1 MNYLTLENITK
12 TYGEKVLFQDLSL
25 QISKGQKVALVAKNG
40 TGKTTLLKVIAGIET
55 GEGENSKI
63 LMKRDIKIG
72 YLEQAPDFL
81 PDQTILEAAFDSE
94 NPMIQAII
102 EYEDALLKPN
112 DGDAI
117 QTALAKMDDLKAWD
131 MEARIK
137 EILTKFNISRFD
149 QKISTLSGGQKKRLA
164 LAKLIIEEP
173 DFLIMDEPTNHLDL
187 DMIEWLE
194 EYLKT
199 ANLTL
204 FLVTHDRYFLERVCN
219 NIVELER
226 GHLYKYSGN
235 YADFLEKKALRFENQ
250 TVELDKSR
258 KLMKKELEW
267 VRRMPKARGTKA
279 KSRVDAFEGI
289 KEKASQNIQQQEVQ
303 IDLKGQRLGKK
314 ILEAHNV
321 GKAFGD
327 LKIVEKF
334 DYKFKKGERVG
345 IVGPNGVG
353 KSTFLNI
360 LTASLKPDT
369 GKVVVGGNTV
379 FGFYTQDGIQLKDD
393 KRVIDVIRDIAE
405 YIPLEKGQKL
415 TAPQLLERFLFDR
428 KQQQVYV
435 SQLSGGEKRRLYL
448 LTILMENPNFL
459 ILDEP
464 TNDLDIVT
472 LNVLE
477 DFLLDFPGCILIVSH
492 DRYFLDKLV
501 DHLFVMQGDGKIK
514 DFNGDYSEYRTA
526 QKQWDRD
533 QRKQDRELEKTQ
545 KEQIQQNT
553 PTVGLTQ
560 EQKKE
565 VKRLERSINKLEEQK
580 KMIEQKFNDTNLSPA
595 DIEKYGK
602 ELNEL
607 SNQIEEK
614 ELIWMELADQ
624 A

>member
-63 LMKRDIKIG
+63 IMKRDIKIG

-81 PDQTILEAAFDSE
+81 PDQTILEAAFDSD

-102 EYEDALLKPN
+102 AYEDALLKPN

-149 QKISTLSGGQKKRLA
+149 QKIQTLSGGQKKRLA

-250 TVELDKSR
+250 TIELDKSK

-369 GKVVVGGNTV
+369 GKVVVGDNTV

-533 QRKQDRELEKTQ
+533 QRKQDRALEKTQ
-545 KEQIQQNT
+545 KEQVQQNA
-553 PTVGLTQ
+553 PKVGLTQ

-580 KMIEQKFNDTNLSPA
+580 KIIAEKFNDTNLSPA

-614 ELIWMELADQ
+614 ELLWMELADQ

>member
-1 MNYLTLENITK
+1 M
-12 TYGEKVLFQDLSL
+12 
-25 QISKGQKVALVAKNG
+25 
-40 TGKTTLLKVIAGIET
+40 
-55 GEGENSKI
+55 
-63 LMKRDIKIG
+63 
-72 YLEQAPDFL
+72 
-81 PDQTILEAAFDSE
+81 
-94 NPMIQAII
+94 
-102 EYEDALLKPN
+102 
-112 DGDAI
+112 
-117 QTALAKMDDLKAWD
+117 
-131 MEARIK
+131 
-137 EILTKFNISRFD
+137 
-149 QKISTLSGGQKKRLA
+149 
-164 LAKLIIEEP
+164 
-173 DFLIMDEPTNHLDL
+173 
-187 DMIEWLE
+187 
-194 EYLKT
+194 
-199 ANLTL
+199 
-204 FLVTHDRYFLERVCN
+204 
-219 NIVELER
+219 
-226 GHLYKYSGN
+226 
-235 YADFLEKKALRFENQ
+235 
-250 TVELDKSR
+250 
-258 KLMKKELEW
+258 
-267 VRRMPKARGTKA
+267 
-279 KSRVDAFEGI
+279 
-289 KEKASQNIQQQEVQ
+289 
-303 IDLKGQRLGKK
+303 
-314 ILEAHNV
+314 

-369 GKVVVGGNTV
+369 GKVVVGDNTV

-533 QRKQDRELEKTQ
+533 QRKQDRALEKTQ
-545 KEQIQQNT
+545 KEQVQQNA
-553 PTVGLTQ
+553 PKVGLTQ

-580 KMIEQKFNDTNLSPA
+580 KMIAEKFNDTNLSPA

-614 ELIWMELADQ
+614 ELLWMELADQ